1 MQNMYHID
9 NKELVGSLANE
20 TTTVV
25 TLPNEG
31 DMSQSRF
38 VKLDADF
45 CYILQ
50 RLTMWPTSGTPKLSL
65 RH

>member
-1 MQNMYHID
+1 MQNMYQVD

-45 CYILQ
+45 CYIL
-50 RLTMWPTSGTPKLSL
+50 
-65 RH
+65 